1 MPSPLRLE
9 SSRAV
14 PVDVGAAFDRLIAH
28 PLTDLMSRR
37 YGLLPPIREVRD
49 QSGPWGTV
57 GQTRTIVTADSGT
70 MRERLTEVVRPERF
84 DYVLTDFT
92 GAFKPLVSHVDGRW
106 AIAPVGTGVLVTW
119 SWTLHPTSTYAARVL
134 PLVGRMW
141 RGYARQALE
150 HGSDVLV
157 GR

>member
-14 PVDVGAAFDRLIAH
+14 PVEVGDAFDRLMSH

-37 YGLLPPIREVRD
+37 YALLPPIREVRD
-49 QSGPWGTV
+49 QSGPWDRA
-57 GQTRTIVTADSGT
+57 GQTRTIVLADGGT

-92 GAFKPLVSHVDGRW
+92 GALKPLVSHVDGSW
-106 AIAPVGTGVLVTW
+106 AFAPEGTGVRVTW
-119 SWTLHPTSTYAARVL
+119 RWTLHPTSTYAARVL

-150 HGSDVLV
+150 QTSDILL

>member
-1 MPSPLRLE
+1 MPTPLHLE

-14 PVDVGAAFDRLIAH
+14 PVEVGDAYDRLLPH

-49 QSGPWGTV
+49 QGGPWGEV
-57 GQTRTIVTADSGT
+57 GQTRTIALADGGT

-92 GAFKPLVSHVDGRW
+92 GAFRPLVSHVDGRW
-106 AIAPVGTGVLVTW
+106 AFAPEGTGVRVTW

-141 RGYARQALE
+141 QGYARQALE
-150 HGSDVLV
+150 QTSDVLL

>member
-1 MPSPLRLE
+1 MTGYRVSA
-9 SSRAV
+9 SRTI
-14 PVDVGAAFDRLIAH
+14 PVDVERAFDVVLTE
-28 PLTDLMSRR
+28 PLTRLFCRR
-37 YGLLPPIREVRD
+37 YGPIAPIREVRD
-49 QSGPWGTV
+49 QTGPWGEV
-57 GQTRTIVTADSGT
+57 GQTRTIALADGGT

-92 GAFKPLVSHVDGRW
+92 GAFRPLVSHVDGRW
-106 AIAPVGTGVLVTW
+106 AFAPEGTGVRVTW

-150 HGSDVLV
+150 QTSDVLLD
-157 GR
+157 R